1 MEFLQKLKNSFQ
13 HITKTTVVWLWIAFA
28 LLLYWLTC
36 TQGSWSVVG
45 HQLMTA
51 LPTLL
56 LLIAFTFLREH
67 NILAGIP
74 FIVYTIVEIPTAF
87 SAGRQWIVNIV
98 PLLAAAI
105 FGIFYMYIQCHFG
118 SDEDLPV
125 RSLTTSEL
133 SKLLLTSTIFLLV
146 LFVIGC
152 TFFGEVSLTNALTHA
167 NMTVSFIQHVFVI
180 FSEVIGVVI
189 GFYLLAFNVRDG
201 WLFAMMAEFGS
212 LILNNGNIFGSQ
224 LGNLMLLIL
233 CVCAYF
239 DPQWKPKEADK

>member
-1 MEFLQKLKNSFQ
+1 MEFLQKLKESF
-13 HITKTTVVWLWIAFA
+13 HRITKTTVVWLWIAFA
-28 LLLYWLTC
+28 LLLYWMTC
-36 TQGSWSVVG
+36 TQGSWKVVG
-45 HQLMTA
+45 HQLMSA

-56 LLIAFTFLREH
+56 LLIAYAFLREH
-67 NILAGIP
+67 SILAGIP
-74 FIVYTIVEIPTAF
+74 FIVYAIAEIPTAF

-98 PLLAAAI
+98 PLLAAVI
-105 FGIFYMYIQCHFG
+105 FGIFYMYMHCNFN
-118 SDEDLPV
+118 DDKDLPV

-146 LFVIGC
+146 LFAIGC
-152 TFFGEVSLTNALTHA
+152 TFFGGVSLANALTHA

-212 LILNNGNIFGSQ
+212 FILNNGNIFSGQ

-239 DPQWKPKEADK
+239 DPQWKPKEDHK